1 MNSTFYFNGKH
12 LLVDIKT
19 KNKANLNNS
28 SIVVE
33 CLEKIVEVLDMTMIV
48 PPLTV
53 KFPHSISELRRTLD
67 SLENEDLGKSHT
79 ALKIKKAL
87 HERAEQSYGYSSFV
101 MIAES
106 HISIHTFPELNYF
119 SFDCYSCKDFKEDL
133 VLDVLHKYF
142 DILSENIN
150 VCRRGIP
157 IEEPPSS
164 QYFYS

>member
-1 MNSTFYFNGKH
+1 MSFIYDGKH
-12 LLVDIKT
+12 LLVDC
-19 KNKANLNNS
+19 
-28 SIVVE
+28 IVKDPKILVDADLGNRIL
-33 CLEKIVEVLDMTMIV
+33 CKIVHDIDMTMIL
-48 PPLTV
+48 PPVTV
-53 KFPHSISELRRTLD
+53 KFPHAVCELKRLV
-67 SLENEDLGKSHT
+67 SMLEVEGLGESNTAKQVKKDL
-79 ALKIKKAL
+79 ALR
-87 HERAEQSYGYSSFV
+87 EAESYGYSSFV

-133 VLDVLHKYF
+133 VMDVLHKYF